1 MLGVTP
7 PILPCWLTPAPV
19 FLTLVSSPRVFYQDL
34 EELLQEKGGAPNE
47 RRLQFLN
54 EIGDVLAA

>member
-1 MLGVTP
+1 
-7 PILPCWLTPAPV
+7 V